1 MQGLQ
6 WNLKGLLPSSKIRNV
21 LSDTPSDRLMMSLSM
36 QHSGATTTS
45 NTREKEI
52 ITKVI
57 WRHQSSLASSMPECR
72 GWRSLRNLNNTQHYR
87 GRQKSFILPGISSGM
102 SISCE
107 GWGDEAPKL
116 ARLQRPYWPGPAPA
130 LGTSSEILWNAFWTI
145 CAKFFCLKSFNR
157 LFVYICVTK
166 SA

>member
-1 MQGLQ
+1 MQGL
-6 WNLKGLLPSSKIRNV
+6 KGIWKVFFLLLRSETFCLTHHLTDWWCHSACSIVAPPPPPTQERKRSSPKLFDV
-21 LSDTPSDRLMMSLSM
+21 
-36 QHSGATTTS
+36 
-45 NTREKEI
+45 
-52 ITKVI
+52 TKVL
-57 WRHQSSLASSMPECR
+57 WHRRCR
-72 GWRSLRNLNNTQHYR
+72 VWRSLRNLNNTQHYR